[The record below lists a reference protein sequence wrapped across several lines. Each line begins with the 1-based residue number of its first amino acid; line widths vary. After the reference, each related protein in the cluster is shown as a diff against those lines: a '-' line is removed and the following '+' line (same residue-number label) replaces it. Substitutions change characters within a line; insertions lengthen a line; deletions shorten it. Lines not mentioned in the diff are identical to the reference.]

1 MVLMGNKTTKMRNG
15 QGRPIR
21 HAFMLGL
28 FLLTGCASADVPDA
42 RNANIPNPTF
52 AEKRRNAVNER
63 PDAVMYL
70 PLGRDV
76 LMPEVA
82 SDDPLPNVNVGPFEL
97 RGETLAGAL
106 QLILADYDVPLAFE
120 ADEGLTTPISVANL
134 RGPLGNVVNQV
145 CGLAAL
151 YCSFE
156 NGLLVVKKSQTFT
169 VKIPPISQDA
179 SFMQNVA
186 AGLQAITGTTPI
198 IDQSTRTIIYQAS
211 QRNAD
216 MALRYFQRMRSST
229 ALIIFETYIWE
240 VSLTSGNSTGIDWS
254 ALQSF
259 GKFNTGIN
267 INGSVGPNFTNPIS
281 IGIPTT
287 QNIEGAD
294 GSMSATEVVQFLS
307 QFGAVK
313 TISQPQITVL
323 SGSEA
328 TLRAAD
334 RENYVSNIS
343 ETLDNGQST
352 TSVSTDSVD
361 TGFTLTIGSAWDNA
375 TVYANIEI
383 ALTDVLEIENFDFQ
397 SSAGGSTT
405 IQLPK
410 TTEREVTTQVRI
422 RPGDS
427 LLIAGLV
434 RESDNYST
442 SGPGFMKPV
451 LPSSRTVEA
460 NNLELVFLMR
470 PRVIV
475 YANQDD
481 NTHYNAVRNIP
492 TAEQV
497 QKSAEIV
504 SVVPVD
510 TVTTMPLEQSP
521 LLPDGATPID
531 AVALD
536 PSAPDTAVSVDRS
549 ALDQGFNESSSV
561 QSIPVD
567 LMDPSYAA
575 PSAPTPLYR

>member
-1 MVLMGNKTTKMRNG
+1 MH
-15 QGRPIR
+15 QGLKGPIR
-21 HAFMLGL
+21 HALMLGVFMLV
-28 FLLTGCASADVPDA
+28 GCASADIPDP
-42 RNANIPNPTF
+42 RNPNIPNPTF
-52 AEKRRNAVNER
+52 AEKRRQAVNER

-82 SDDPLPNVNVGPFEL
+82 TDDPLPEINVGPFEL

-120 ADEGLTTPISVANL
+120 AEEGLTTPISVANL
-134 RGPLGNVVNQV
+134 RGPLGSVVQQV

-169 VKIPPISQDA
+169 VKVPPISQDA

-216 MALRYFQRMRSST
+216 MALRYFQRMRTST

-240 VSLTSGNSTGIDWS
+240 VSLSSGNSTGIDWGL
-254 ALQSF
+254 LQNF

-267 INGSVGPNFTNPIS
+267 INGSIGPNFTNPIS

-287 QNIEGAD
+287 QNIEGPD
-294 GSMSATEVVQFLS
+294 GSMSATDVVQFLS

-383 ALTDVLEIENFDFQ
+383 ALTDVLEIENFDFR

-434 RESDNYST
+434 REGDNYSS
-442 SGPGFMKPV
+442 SGPGFMRPV

-481 NTHYNAVRNIP
+481 NSHYNAVRNIP
-492 TAEQV
+492 TASQA
-497 QKSAEIV
+497 QKAAAEP
-504 SVVPVD
+504 VPAD
-510 TVTTMPLEQSP
+510 IMPLEQAP
-521 LLPDGATPID
+521 LLPVGGMEID

-536 PSAPDTAVSVDRS
+536 PSFSGNAAPGNAVTIDRS
-549 ALDQGFNESSSV
+549 ALV
-561 QSIPVD
+561 PSIPMD
-567 LMDPSYAA
+567 LMDPSYPA

>member
-1 MVLMGNKTTKMRNG
+1 MVSMGNKTAKMWSG
-15 QGRPIR
+15 QGGHVR

-52 AEKRRNAVNER
+52 AEKRRDAVNER

-240 VSLTSGNSTGIDWS
+240 VSLTSGNSTGIDWT

-397 SSAGGSTT
+397 STAGGSTT

-492 TAEQV
+492 SVEQIQKAAEVVSTA
-497 QKSAEIV
+497 
-504 SVVPVD
+504 PVD
-510 TVTTMPLEQSP
+510 TITTMPLEQAP
-521 LLPDGATPID
+521 LLPSGATPID

-536 PSAPDTAVSVDRS
+536 PSTPDTSVSVDRS
-549 ALDQGFNESSSV
+549 ALGQASGQAPNP
-561 QSIPVD
+561 SIPMD